1 MPGSSPTVHIHYLRP
16 PDRVE
21 IFTQSLLL
29 DDPGVKITLAS
40 YVDVERP
47 MTIDGLV
54 ALERGSKAVW
64 FTFPGAW
71 HDVGRFHRADG
82 TFTGCYTNILTPPT
96 FHDGGIWRT
105 TDLFLDVWIPS
116 GGVATVLDED
126 ELQEAEANG
135 WVDAATAD
143 RTRQEAADLI
153 EKAEAGVWPPPIVEE
168 WTLEKAL
175 STL

>member
-1 MPGSSPTVHIHYLRP
+1 MPRSSPTVHIHYLRP

-40 YVDVERP
+40 YVDVEHP

-82 TFTGCYTNILTPPT
+82 TFTGCYSNILTPPT
-96 FHDGGIWRT
+96 FHEGGIWHT

-126 ELQEAEANG
+126 QLQEAEANG

-175 STL
+175 SAL

>member
-1 MPGSSPTVHIHYLRP
+1 MPRSSPTVHIHYLRP
-16 PDRVE
+16 PDHVE

-40 YVDVERP
+40 YIDVEHP

-54 ALERGSKAVW
+54 AFELGSKAVW

-82 TFTGCYTNILTPPT
+82 TFTGCYANILTPPT
-96 FHDGGIWRT
+96 FHDGGIWHT

-143 RTRQEAADLI
+143 RARAEASALK

-168 WTLEKAL
+168 WTLERAL
-175 STL
+175 SVL

>member
-1 MPGSSPTVHIHYLRP
+1 MPRSSPTVHIHYLRP

-40 YVDVERP
+40 YIDVEHP

-54 ALERGSKAVW
+54 AFELSKAVW

-82 TFTGCYTNILTPPT
+82 TFTGCYSNILTPPT
-96 FHDGGIWRT
+96 FHDGGIWHT

-143 RTRQEAADLI
+143 RARAEASALK

-168 WTLEKAL
+168 WTLERAL
-175 STL
+175 SVL